1 MEIKKYTFEYDD
13 QVMDLIKDE
22 GEEWLCYWADEN
34 QTKYRHALRNSITYI
49 ALEEEEVCGFIRALD
64 DMGFYIYI
72 CDLFVTRKHRGKHI
86 GKQLMDR
93 LVEDFSEQVIYVMS
107 DVDEY
112 YQKLG
117 YPIVG
122 SVLEVQ

>member
-1 MEIKKYTFEYDD
+1 M
-13 QVMDLIKDE
+13 
-22 GEEWLCYWADEN
+22 W
-34 QTKYRHALRNSITYI
+34 
-49 ALEEEEVCGFIRALD
+49 
-64 DMGFYIYI
+64 FYIYI